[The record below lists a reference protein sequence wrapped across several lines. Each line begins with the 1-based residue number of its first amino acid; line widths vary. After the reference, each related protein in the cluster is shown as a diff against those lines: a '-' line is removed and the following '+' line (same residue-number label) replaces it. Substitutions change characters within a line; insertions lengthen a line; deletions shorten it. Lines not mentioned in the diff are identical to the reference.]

1 VKLEPVEHLDFLF
14 FSFNENNTPKLVKSP
29 TEKAKIQTLEQLSA
43 GGAAFRLNDSG
54 YEIAIISVNPSRRWQ
69 LPKGLVDAGETP
81 EIAALREVREEAG
94 IETELLTKIETI
106 EYWYVGDHRG
116 VRVRFHKFV
125 HFFLLK
131 YLSGAVE
138 NHDSEVVE
146 AKWVKA
152 EEALEMLAFKSEKE
166 IVEKAI
172 KLINEFSE
180 KFL

>member
-1 VKLEPVEHLDFLF
+1 MKT
-14 FSFNENNTPKLVKSP
+14 SS
-29 TEKAKIQTLEQLSA
+29 EKAKIQTLEQVSA

-54 YEIAIISVNPSRRWQ
+54 YEIALISVNPSRRWQ
-69 LPKGLVDAGETP
+69 LPKGLIDAGETP

-94 IETELLTKIETI
+94 VETELLSKIETI

-116 VRVRFHKFV
+116 ERVRFHKFV

-138 NHDSEVVE
+138 DHDFEVAE
-146 AKWVKA
+146 ARWVQAEKA
-152 EEALEMLAFKSEKE
+152 VNMLAFKSEKE

-172 KLINEFSE
+172 KLINDFSE
-180 KFL
+180 KSSL